1 MNDAPTTVLGFDY
14 GLRRIG
20 VAVGQTLTATATPL
34 TTVHAQDGRP
44 AWEAI
49 ERLLAEWSP
58 KALVVGLPLNMDGTE
73 HEMTHAARDFAAQ
86 LHSRYHKPVHL
97 VDERLSSLEAERI
110 LAAQGKRGRGGRTDI
125 DKIAA
130 QLILQSWLAQQGN
143 SL

>member
-1 MNDAPTTVLGFDY
+1 MNQAPSTVLGFDY

-34 TTVHAQDGRP
+34 TTIHAQDGQP
-44 AWEAI
+44 DWESIGALI
-49 ERLLAEWSP
+49 SEWSP

-73 HEMTHAARDFAAQ
+73 HEMTQAARTFAAQ
-86 LHSRYHKPVHL
+86 LQTRYHRPVHL

-110 LAAQGKRGRGGRTDI
+110 LNAQGKRGRSGKTDI

-143 SL
+143 AL